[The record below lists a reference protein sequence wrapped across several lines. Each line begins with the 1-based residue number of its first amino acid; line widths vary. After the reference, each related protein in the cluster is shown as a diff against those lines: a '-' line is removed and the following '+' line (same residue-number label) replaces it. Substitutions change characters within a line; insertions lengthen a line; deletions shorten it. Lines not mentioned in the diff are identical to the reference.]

1 MVVNLHYTVTDER
14 VLACIVLC
22 ILNDSVRW
30 LPLVRAVAQSL
41 LPVRTGRI
49 RIRFGV
55 EFSIFARRKT
65 G

>member
-1 MVVNLHYTVTDER
+1 
-14 VLACIVLC
+14 
-22 ILNDSVRW
+22 VRW